1 MVMEE
6 KVEKR
11 MLIVDADRCTGC
23 SICEL
28 VCSMAKHGVYNP
40 KKSYIR
46 VLRNWE
52 MDVNIVAL
60 DLHCDF
66 CNECVAWCPARAIRF
81 ERAEDAAMLRK
92 KNPLGIFPA
101 PLLSSE

>member
-1 MVMEE
+1 MEE

-11 MLIVDADRCTGC
+11 VLIVDADQCTGC
-23 SICEL
+23 SICEM
-28 VCSMAKHGVYNP
+28 VCSMAKHGEYNP

-46 VLRNWE
+46 VLKNWE
-52 MDVNIVAL
+52 MDVNVVAL

-66 CNECVAWCPARAIRF
+66 CNECVVWCPSRAIRF
-81 ERAEDAAMLRK
+81 EGAEDAAMLRK
-92 KNPLGIFPA
+92 QNPLGIFPA